1 MGTQLPW
8 YPHEATL
15 IMGLVTGCQASTVSL
30 DLVSQEDNLI
40 QRALCHS
47 HQQAEVPRARM
58 LPMIERWHQ
67 SDSRGDGVLSI
78 NSGDS
83 TVWAVLPLD

>member
-1 MGTQLPW
+1 MGAQLPW

-15 IMGLVTGCQASTVSL
+15 IMGLVTGYQTSTVSL
-30 DLVSQEDNLI
+30 DLVSHEGSLT

-47 HQQAEVPRARM
+47 HQQAKVPRARV

-67 SDSRGDGVLSI
+67 SDSGSDGVLSI
-78 NSGDS
+78 SSGDS
-83 TVWAVLPLD
+83 AVWAVLPLG